1 MYKSVQ
7 DLFCAMEDFI
17 EYLLLEEEFADE
29 KDAGVIEKQRTDQ
42 HF

>member
-1 MYKSVQ
+1 
-7 DLFCAMEDFI
+7 MEDFI

-29 KDAGVIEKQRTDQ
+29 GDAGVIEKQRTDQ